1 MENLTLN
8 HITIVFQ
15 VIVKV
20 LVIWSPVFVGTGL
33 YMYFTR
39 PKKRTTQHNKGKK
52 IMRAGEVYEWL
63 DQGPAVLLE
72 QCQIADPVHPSQ
84 AQEFMKDP
92 DAWPSEQGWTI
103 KLLLNGDIIDV
114 HEETLI
120 A

>member
-1 MENLTLN
+1 MENLTPANFLL
-8 HITIVFQ
+8 VFQ
-15 VIVKV
+15 ALIKV
-20 LVIWSPVFVGTGL
+20 LIIWSPVIVGTGL

-63 DQGPAVLLE
+63 DQGPAVLLAR
-72 QCQIADPVHPSQ
+72 CQIADPVTLED

-92 DAWPSEQGWTI
+92 DAWPHEPGWTI